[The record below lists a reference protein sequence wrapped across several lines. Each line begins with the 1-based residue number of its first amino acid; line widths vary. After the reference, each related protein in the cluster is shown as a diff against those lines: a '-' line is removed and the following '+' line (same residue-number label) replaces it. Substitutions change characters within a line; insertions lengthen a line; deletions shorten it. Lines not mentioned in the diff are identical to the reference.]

1 MLKNNFIFNQLS
13 NNLYLAISRRF
24 KILSYIFIDF
34 VSLSVLFL
42 ITQKN
47 YSSWDLN
54 FSFIFFW
61 VIYSYFLGRYYF
73 KYKNYRDLLFK
84 FILISVAIT
93 SISVISIIMI
103 NYIVNYPE
111 FTYFINRLNLILIAL
126 ISFFSNIVILFFNT
140 NRSAGKENWL
150 IYNDKN
156 KTFENFKIFLDEL
169 SNSSFSCINNLDNVC
184 EYDKKI
190 NGIIV
195 FNINELDISTI
206 NSLLTLQIKGIEIF
220 DPFLWCKKNLLR
232 YPVEIIMNSGTY
244 LDFNK
249 VQASIFSR
257 IKRIFDITFSA
268 FLFLLT
274 LPIIAL
280 SCLIIFLE
288 DKGPVFYSQK
298 RTGYKGKVFYIWK
311 IRSMKMNSEPNGPVW
326 TSRNDTRTLK
336 FGQFLRNTRI
346 DELPQLISVISGD
359 MSLIG
364 PRPERP
370 ELEVNLIEKLP
381 NYMYRYQVKPGLSG
395 WAQINYPYGA
405 SIEDSKNKL
414 SYDFFYILEY
424 SFFLDILI
432 FIKTIRIIIRGSGSK
447 PK

>member
-1 MLKNNFIFNQLS
+1 MLKDNFIFNQLS

-34 VSLSVLFL
+34 VSLSILFL
-42 ITQKN
+42 ITQIN
-47 YSSWDLN
+47 YFSWNLN
-54 FSFIFFW
+54 FSFILFW
-61 VIYSYFLGRYYF
+61 VIYSYFFGRYYI

-84 FILISVAIT
+84 
-93 SISVISIIMI
+93 SISISIVII
-103 NYIVNYPE
+103 SISIFSIIIFNYIISYPE
-111 FTYFINRLNLILIAL
+111 FNYIIKKLNLILIAL
-126 ISFFSNIVILFFNT
+126 ISLFSNIVILFFNT
-140 NRSAGKENWL
+140 NRSSGKENWL

-156 KTFENFKIFLDEL
+156 KIFENFKIFLNES
-169 SNSSFSCINNLDNVC
+169 SNSSFLFVNNLNNVY
-184 EYDKKI
+184 EYEKKI

-195 FNINELDISTI
+195 FNINELGISNI
-206 NSLLTLQIKGIEIF
+206 NSLLNLQIKGIEII

-232 YPVEIIMNSGTY
+232 YPVEIIMNSSTY

-249 VQASIFSR
+249 VQVSIFSR
-257 IKRIFDITFSA
+257 IKRLFDISFSA
-268 FLFLLT
+268 ALFLVT

-298 RTGYKGKVFYIWK
+298 RTGYKGKEFYIWK
-311 IRSMKMNSEPNGPVW
+311 IRSMKINSEPNGPVW
-326 TSRNDTRTLK
+326 TSRNDSRTLK

-432 FIKTIRIIIRGSGSK
+432 FIKTIRIIIKGSGSK